1 MAVTLKYF
9 AWVRERI
16 GASEEQTELPAN
28 VTTVA
33 EAIDW
38 LAKRGPGYA
47 HAFERRDLIRA
58 AVDQVHAGPGAAL
71 KGAREIAFFPPITG
85 G

>member
-1 MAVTLKYF
+1 MAVTLRYF

-16 GASEEQTELPAN
+16 GIGEEQAELPAG
-28 VTTVA
+28 VTNVA

-38 LAKRGPGYA
+38 LSKRGPGYA

-58 AVDQVHAGPGAAL
+58 AVDQVHASPGAAV
-71 KGAREIAFFPPITG
+71 KDAREIAFFPPMTG